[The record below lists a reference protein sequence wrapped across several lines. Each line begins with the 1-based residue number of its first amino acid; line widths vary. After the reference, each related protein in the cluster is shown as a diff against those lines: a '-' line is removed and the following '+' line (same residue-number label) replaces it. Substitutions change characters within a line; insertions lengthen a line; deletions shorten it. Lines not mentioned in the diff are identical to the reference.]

1 MPSSRKIFGSTG
13 RKPKGGGLNDDW
25 GYEEA
30 RKVAMA
36 SMEEDIKLWVET
48 MIDMTNKTSFYWLAT
63 RYISQRLIKVM
74 AYCLEEA
81 AKRCPYDTGLLRE
94 SGMVT
99 INESDIV
106 AVVSKGTGATEE
118 PSVEI
123 LQQWVKKPYA
133 TIEADISFD
142 REVKGRDLALWA
154 HEELLRYV
162 RRPKSGAQIGKWF
175 ARKPGTG
182 PKYLE
187 NAFKLVKR
195 EIPKQVEKGLQEA
208 IREYNRKHGTRAR
221 RR

>member
-1 MPSSRKIFGSTG
+1 MADKIWGSTG
-13 RKPKGGGLNDDW
+13 KKPTGRGLGKDW
-25 GYEEA
+25 GYDEA
-30 RKVAMA
+30 RSVGLAT
-36 SMEEDIKLWVET
+36 MEEDIKLWVES

-81 AKRCPYDTGLLRE
+81 AKRCPYDTGELRE
-94 SGMVT
+94 SGQVV
-99 INESDIV
+99 INESELV
-106 AVVSKGTGATEE
+106 AQVAKGSGATEK
-118 PSVEI
+118 PTVEI

-133 TIEADISFD
+133 YIEADISFD

-154 HEELLRYV
+154 HEELLRYI
-162 RRPKSGAQIGKWF
+162 RRPKSGQQIGKWF
-175 ARKPGTG
+175 ARQPGTG

-195 EIPKQVEKGLQEA
+195 EIPKEIEKGLQEA
-208 IREYNRKHGTRAR
+208 IRAYNQKHGTRTR